1 MQEDGNQILAF
12 IIFSSALIVLIIVL
26 VLAFLISYQKKIVT
40 QKLHIQQ
47 AEVEHRQKLLNAT
60 IEVQEKERKRIA
72 SDLHDDI
79 GSLLSTMKLNL
90 NYLKKAKHEEERE
103 KVLDQT
109 FDMVKDGLANV
120 RRISYDLLPPTLARL
135 GLWEALKELANRLND
150 SEQVSLSFTM
160 DGTDDLRLSER
171 EELAVFRVVQ
181 ELISN
186 TLHHSGAQ
194 KIELNVN
201 ASNAALTLNYKDDG
215 SGFSDAEQVGGL
227 GMTNMQSRIG
237 SIKGSM
243 QVSNESTGHFFANIV
258 LPLNSKN
265 EY

>member
-1 MQEDGNQILAF
+1 MQEGNQILAF
-12 IIFSSALIVLIIVL
+12 IIFSSALIVLIVVL
-26 VLAFLISYQKKIVT
+26 VLAFLISYQKKIVL
-40 QKLHIQQ
+40 QKLHIEQ

-90 NYLKKAKHEEERE
+90 NYLKKAKVEEERE
-103 KVLDQT
+103 KVLNQT

-150 SEQVSLSFTM
+150 SEQISISLTIN
-160 DGTDDLRLSER
+160 GTEHSRLSEP
-171 EELAVFRVVQ
+171 EELAIFRVVQ

-186 TLHHSGAQ
+186 TLHHSNAKHIVLEIGA
-194 KIELNVN
+194 
-201 ASNAALTLNYKDDG
+201 STGTLSMEYRDNG
-215 SGFSDAEQVGGL
+215 LGFTNEKQIGGL
-227 GMTNMQSRIG
+227 GMTNMQSRIRA
-237 SIKGSM
+237 INGSM
-243 QVSNESTGHFFANIV
+243 QVSDESTGHFFARIT
-258 LPLNSKN
+258 LPLNANN
-265 EY
+265 EH

>member
-1 MQEDGNQILAF
+1 M
-12 IIFSSALIVLIIVL
+12 
-26 VLAFLISYQKKIVT
+26 LAFLISYQKKVVV
-40 QKLHIQQ
+40 QKLHIEQ
-47 AEVEHRQKLLNAT
+47 AEVVHRQKLLNAT
-60 IEVQEKERKRIA
+60 IDVQEKERKRIA

-90 NYLKKAKHEEERE
+90 NYLKKTELKEDRD
-103 KVLDQT
+103 KVLNQT

-150 SEQVSLSFTM
+150 SEQVSMALSINDTEQF
-160 DGTDDLRLSER
+160 RLSEP
-171 EELAVFRVVQ
+171 EELAIFRVVQ

-194 KIELNVN
+194 HIVLNVN
-201 ASNAALTLNYKDDG
+201 ADRTTLTLVYKDDG
-215 SGFSDAEQVGGL
+215 SGFSNAQQVGGL

-237 SIKGSM
+237 AIKGFM
-243 QVSNESTGHFFANIV
+243 QVSDESTGHFFASIS
-258 LPLNSKN
+258 LPLNQNN
-265 EY
+265 EH